1 MGDPD
6 CVDPVT
12 PQEWQSAVDA
22 AEASLLLDAARTYG
36 AITGGPVRVD
46 VRRCE
51 QLLVEGAER
60 GFTPTVDAIERFLA
74 AFNSAVK

>member
-6 CVDPVT
+6 RVDPVT

-36 AITGGPVRVD
+36 AVTGGPEVD
-46 VRRCE
+46 VQRGE